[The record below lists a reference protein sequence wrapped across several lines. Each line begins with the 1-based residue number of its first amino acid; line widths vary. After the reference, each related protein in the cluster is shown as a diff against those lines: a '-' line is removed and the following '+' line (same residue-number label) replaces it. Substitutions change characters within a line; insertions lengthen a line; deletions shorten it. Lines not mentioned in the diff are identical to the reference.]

1 MKKFLSFIGIFILML
16 SFTGCGSEKNSEQ
29 KQTQTKT
36 AQETFYGAGQYKI
49 GSDINSGEYLA
60 FGTGYIEVAKDSSGG
75 NNIIYNDNIKS
86 FRYVSVNDGEYLKIT
101 GDIKLYPVA
110 NSPKIEAN
118 KENLTEGQYKVGKD
132 IPAGEYNI
140 TTEGQGYFELNPDAR
155 KSSIIK
161 NQFMPN
167 ATNLYVTVS
176 EGQYLRLQNS
186 TAKFVGETQKVANN
200 PPSQQSIPQKVATL
214 HINPTD
220 FQQNYN
226 QIMATEMGEMGAS
239 GMFNMPTPQIQKG
252 NGQDV
257 VQYTFEDGV
266 IFMELID
273 PNTNEIKEI
282 MITAMLP
289 SGNTDAMRANLMAG
303 LMLYV
308 ASLRATNLNLTSNDV
323 QAIQNELGLNQSV
336 DKWLNATS
344 TSRGNI
350 KYSKQIIP
358 KVGMAFT
365 ISAQ

>member
-1 MKKFLSFIGIFILML
+1 MKKFLSLIGIFILML
-16 SFTGCGSEKNSEQ
+16 SFTGCGSDEK
-29 KQTQTKT
+29 
-36 AQETFYGAGQYKI
+36 
-49 GSDINSGEYLA
+49 
-60 FGTGYIEVAKDSSGG
+60 
-75 NNIIYNDNIKS
+75 
-86 FRYVSVNDGEYLKIT
+86 
-101 GDIKLYPVA
+101 
-110 NSPKIEAN
+110 
-118 KENLTEGQYKVGKD
+118 
-132 IPAGEYNI
+132 
-140 TTEGQGYFELNPDAR
+140 
-155 KSSIIK
+155 KSST
-161 NQFMPN
+161 NQ
-167 ATNLYVTVS
+167 T
-176 EGQYLRLQNS
+176 
-186 TAKFVGETQKVANN
+186 TQKVE
-200 PPSQQSIPQKVATL
+200 QTQSKTSAPQPAPQKVATL
-214 HINPTD
+214 HINQTD

-303 LMLYV
+303 LMIYV